1 MVKLFHT
8 NGQFSRLSHEDPTIY
23 IQNFLQINE
32 TYTLDGVNV
41 DYVRLTLILFALL
54 GEAKRWL
61 ISEPANFI
69 TTWDDLA
76 QKFLIRVFPCD
87 NTTKLR
93 NDMLNIRHKRGEN
106 MYQDWE

>member
-54 GEAKRWL
+54 GEAKRWFNYDP
-61 ISEPANFI
+61 IDFI
-69 TTWDDLA
+69 TPWMILHRSSLSDFSTW
-76 QKFLIRVFPCD
+76 

-93 NDMLNIRHKRGEN
+93 SDT
-106 MYQDWE
+106 